1 MQLICSISV
10 FFPVNMKA
18 ELRKKYN
25 ISFDILDL
33 KSFKRSAP
41 NHGWAYIIFILKDGT
56 TFPALHFHSGGS
68 KALLQK
74 FGKYIH
80 IKRYRCWFIYS
91 THTLKRCRSR
101 TSTEGDAIP
110 WFYNCFFLVCFRIY
124 FELHLYM
131 HNYTLIV
138 VNMLCWQCVFYCLF
152 SLQRHRVYGK
162 EHKNNPQNPRIIK
175 PRGTTLALKFLDPSL
190 HCYNYTH
197 MWRGENHLRN
207 LKDN

>member
-1 MQLICSISV
+1 MFHWNSQNNLNWISSTLYKEMVLLIYHMYVIDL
-10 FFPVNMKA
+10 FYIWFYFPVNMKA

-80 IKRYRCWFIYS
+80 IKRYLCWFIYP
-91 THTLKRCRSR
+91 THTLQRCRSR
-101 TSTEGDAIP
+101 TSTEGDAPLGFIIVLI
-110 WFYNCFFLVCFRIY
+110 CF
-124 FELHLYM
+124 
-131 HNYTLIV
+131 
-138 VNMLCWQCVFYCLF
+138 
-152 SLQRHRVYGK
+152 
-162 EHKNNPQNPRIIK
+162 
-175 PRGTTLALKFLDPSL
+175 LKFWL
-190 HCYNYTH
+190 H
-197 MWRGENHLRN
+197 
-207 LKDN
+207 